1 MTAPTVPQLEAAR
14 PALLGLHATLL
25 DAERIERE
33 RVRGRM
39 PRGVWYA
46 AVLEDESLAWLRP
59 LGQLVAGF
67 DEALAEAVRTEV
79 PLTREALA
87 AFAGQARACVTPG
100 PRYLE
105 LLQGHPDVV
114 LAHRDA
120 VKALAPLLPPP
131 AQAERAS

>member
-1 MTAPTVPQLEAAR
+1 MTAPTVPELEAAR
-14 PALLGLHATLL
+14 PALLGLHAALL

-59 LGQLVAGF
+59 LGRLVAGF

-79 PLTREALA
+79 PVTREALA

-131 AQAERAS
+131 QAERAS